1 LIAGRTADVTPG
13 DHPAQVEHKGGSA
26 MRKIVGIGGMAGLTL
41 AVALGAIVAG
51 ASSNGKPAD
60 AERSQEAAAENPV
73 GQDLANARAAT
84 ARYHQVEQALADG
97 YVPDP
102 YIGIPVCIASP
113 AGAMGIHYLK
123 LSLVDEQIDIEQPEM
138 LLYVPNN
145 DGKLKLVALEYFKP
159 DSDQELATDGD
170 RPTLFGQPFDG
181 PMEGH
186 AGDMPA
192 HYDLHVWLWEHNPA
206 GMFAQWNP
214 RLSCP

>member
-1 LIAGRTADVTPG
+1 V
-13 DHPAQVEHKGGSA
+13 
-26 MRKIVGIGGMAGLTL
+26 RKPVVIGGLASLAL
-41 AVALGAIVAG
+41 AVALGVIVAG
-51 ASSNGKPAD
+51 ASSDGTTANEEGG
-60 AERSQEAAAENPV
+60 SAAAGV
-73 GQDLANARAAT
+73 DLAGQDLTKARAAT

-102 YIGIPVCIASP
+102 YLPSPVCIASP

-138 LLYVPNN
+138 LLYVPDSN
-145 DGKLKLVALEYFKP
+145 GRLKLVGLEYFKP
-159 DSDQELATDGD
+159 DADGDLATDGD

-181 PMEGH
+181 PMDGH
-186 AGDMPA
+186 AGDMPV

-214 RLSCP
+214 RLNCP